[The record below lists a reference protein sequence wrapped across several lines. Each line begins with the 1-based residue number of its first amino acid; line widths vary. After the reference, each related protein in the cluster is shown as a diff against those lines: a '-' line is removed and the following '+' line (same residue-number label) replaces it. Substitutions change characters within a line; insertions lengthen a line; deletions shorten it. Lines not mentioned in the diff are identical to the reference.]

1 MPLRRPGTMRFML
14 YIFKSRDCA
23 DIIMLEPNGRR
34 LLEIIG
40 KEPAAKGIITPQQM
54 PSAVLAMRQAI
65 DAEEQAFRDAR
76 RPGIQVPSQDTDS
89 ASAPGVTLKQRL
101 LPMIEMMG
109 RCAKAQRDITWGV

>member
-1 MPLRRPGTMRFML
+1 MRFML

-54 PSAVLAMRQAI
+54 PEAVLAMRQAI
-65 DAEEQAFRDAR
+65 DVEERALQDAR
-76 RPGIQVPSQDTDS
+76 TRGHEDSQQDATA

-109 RCAKAQRDITWGV
+109 RCEKAQRDITWGV

>member
-1 MPLRRPGTMRFML
+1 MRFML

-40 KEPAAKGIITPQQM
+40 KEPEAKGIITPKQM
-54 PSAVLAMRQAI
+54 PAAVQAMRRTIEQ
-65 DAEEQAFRDAR
+65 EEQALLDAR
-76 RPGIQVPSQDTDS
+76 RRGAQAPEQGGEAVGG
-89 ASAPGVTLKQRL
+89 PGVTLKQRL

-109 RCAKAQRDITWGV
+109 RCEKARRDITWGV

>member
-1 MPLRRPGTMRFML
+1 ML
-14 YIFKSRDCA
+14 YIFQSRDCA

-40 KEPAAKGIITPQQM
+40 KEAAAKGIITPQQM
-54 PSAVLAMRQAI
+54 PEAVLAMRQAI
-65 DAEEQAFRDAR
+65 DAEEQALRDAR
-76 RPGIQVPSQDTDS
+76 RPGIQLPSQDS
-89 ASAPGVTLKQRL
+89 AGAPGVTLKQRL

>member
-1 MPLRRPGTMRFML
+1 ML

-40 KEPAAKGIITPQQM
+40 KEPAPKGIITPQQM
-54 PSAVLAMRQAI
+54 PEAVLAMRQAI
-65 DAEEQAFRDAR
+65 DLEEQALQDAR
-76 RPGIQVPSQDTDS
+76 KRGAEPSGQD
-89 ASAPGVTLKQRL
+89 ASAASAQGVTLKQRL

-109 RCAKAQRDITWGV
+109 RCAKTQRDITWGV

>member
-1 MPLRRPGTMRFML
+1 ML

-23 DIIMLEPNGRR
+23 EIIMLEPNGRR

-54 PSAVLAMRQAI
+54 PEAVLAMRQAI
-65 DAEEQAFRDAR
+65 DVEQRALQDAR
-76 RPGIQVPSQDTDS
+76 KRGAEQPGQD
-89 ASAPGVTLKQRL
+89 AAAAIAQGVTLKQRL

-109 RCAKAQRDITWGV
+109 RCAKTQRDITWGV

>member
-1 MPLRRPGTMRFML
+1 ML

-40 KEPAAKGIITPQQM
+40 KEPAAKGIITPEQM
-54 PSAVLAMRQAI
+54 LQAVHAMRQAI
-65 DAEEQAFRDAR
+65 DVEERALQDAR
-76 RPGIQVPSQDTDS
+76 KRGAGEPGQDADS
-89 ASAPGVTLKQRL
+89 ASAQGVTLKQRM

-109 RCAKAQRDITWGV
+109 RCEKARQDITWGV

>member
-1 MPLRRPGTMRFML
+1 ML

-40 KEPAAKGIITPQQM
+40 KEPTTKGIITPEQM
-54 PSAVLAMRQAI
+54 PQAVLAMRQAI
-65 DAEEQAFRDAR
+65 DVEERAIQDAR
-76 RPGIQVPSQDTDS
+76 KRGAEGQGHAGNVS
-89 ASAPGVTLKQRL
+89 AQGVTLRQRL

-109 RCAKAQRDITWGV
+109 RCEKAHRDITWGA